1 MFSLTYKNLCSKS
14 LELIYES
21 LELVSESLELV
32 SESLEL
38 VSESLEHRFIHKRR
52 TNSLWSNDFS

>member
-21 LELVSESLELV
+21 LEIV